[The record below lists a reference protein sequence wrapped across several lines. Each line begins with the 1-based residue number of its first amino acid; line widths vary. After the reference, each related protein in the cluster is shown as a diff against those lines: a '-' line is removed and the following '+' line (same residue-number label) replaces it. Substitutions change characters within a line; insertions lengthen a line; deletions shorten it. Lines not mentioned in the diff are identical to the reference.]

1 LRSVSVG
8 GKDRGFVIR
17 PESRNGAGAAKPVGT
32 LVNEFVSLTVG
43 YAKEQTVDPIRGLGR
58 YLLFGVIGAFMI
70 AIGGGL
76 TALAAIRLVQA
87 ETGNHLRG
95 SLTWVPYT
103 SGLIVATVGAGL
115 AAFRI
120 RKSLAKVARE
130 RSPQ

>member
-1 LRSVSVG
+1 M
-8 GKDRGFVIR
+8 IR
-17 PESRNGAGAAKPVGT
+17 PESRNGAAKPVGT
-32 LVNEFVSLTVG
+32 LLNEFVSLTVG

-70 AIGGGL
+70 AIGWGL

-115 AAFRI
+115 TVWRLRRVQI
-120 RKSLAKVARE
+120 KVTRQG
-130 RSPQ
+130 SPR

>member
-1 LRSVSVG
+1 M
-8 GKDRGFVIR
+8 IR
-17 PESRNGAGAAKPVGT
+17 PESRNGAAKPVGT
-32 LVNEFVSLTVG
+32 LLNEFVSLTVG

-70 AIGGGL
+70 AIGWGL

-95 SLTWVPYT
+95 SLTWIPYT
-103 SGLIVATVGAGL
+103 SGLIVAGVGAAL